1 MKFIDSTEIL
11 VRAGDG
17 GSGMVSFRSARNLP
31 KLGCDGGDGGFG
43 ADVFLIG
50 NAQLNTLSSLRYHR
64 EYLGANGERGGTNN
78 CTGANGET
86 LLIPVPLGTEIR
98 SPESGEIIGEVLE
111 DKQKV
116 LVAKGGKRGLGNQRF
131 ISATHQGAEEYTS
144 GTKGESAELR
154 LELKLLAD
162 VGLAGLPN
170 AGKSTLLSRI
180 SSARPKVADYPF
192 TTLVPHLGVVDL
204 TDSDDLLYESIV
216 VADVPGLIEG
226 ASEGKGLG
234 HAFLRHLER
243 TKVIAFVIDAYDV
256 SEATPIETFELL
268 RTELIQYSPEIAN
281 RRSLVILNK
290 MDLCPPEELD
300 AKIAELSRP
309 LLDLGHEVFS
319 ISAVQGRGLKG
330 LKRRLYEIVREE
342 GQPVVKKDE
351 QVDMTLNAIS
361 ETFMVRFKLPELPQV
376 SK

>member
-1 MKFIDSTEIL
+1 
-11 VRAGDG
+11 
-17 GSGMVSFRSARNLP
+17 MVSFRSARNLP
-31 KLGCDGGDGGFG
+31 KLRIDGGDGGFG

-50 NAQLNTLSSLRYHR
+50 NKQLNTLSSLRYNR
-64 EYLGANGERGGTNN
+64 EYRAEDGDRGGTNN

-86 LLIPVPLGTEIR
+86 LLIQVPLGTEVID
-98 SPESGEIIGEVLE
+98 PKSGKMIGEVLE
-111 DKQKV
+111 DKQKF

-131 ISATHQGAEEYTS
+131 ISPTHQSAEEYTS
-144 GTKGESAELR
+144 GTKGEIAELR

-204 TDSDDLLYESIV
+204 TDSDDLLYESLV

-234 HAFLRHLER
+234 LAFLRHLER
-243 TKVIAFVIDAYDV
+243 TKAIAYVIDAFDP
-256 SEATPIETFELL
+256 SEATPMQTFELL
-268 RTELIQYSPEIAN
+268 RNEMMQHSPEIGQK
-281 RRSLVILNK
+281 RSIVILNK
-290 MDLCPPEELD
+290 MDLAPPDELD

-309 LLDLGHEVFS
+309 LLDEGHEVFC

-342 GQPVVKKDE
+342 AQPNRIEEPLDPAAS
-351 QVDMTLNAIS
+351 AIS
-361 ETFMVRFKLPELPQV
+361 DVFMVRFKLPELRQQP
-376 SK
+376 S